1 MTEKWVSTP
10 KWFCRYC
17 KVWIADNKPSRQ
29 HHEQGAKHT
38 DPPPPLPQLKREM
51 ADIERAAKA
60 SFAQDMA
67 DRCQAHPR

>member
-29 HHEQGAKHT
+29 HHEQGAKHQ
-38 DPPPPLPQLKREM
+38 DLVEKSLRDSRINLRKAAEDDVKVQAPQHLHL
-51 ADIERAAKA
+51 I
-60 SFAQDMA
+60 SN
-67 DRCQAHPR
+67 P